1 MFTLTKKKIA
11 AGLVV
16 AGVTLTASLAYA
28 YWTQDGSGT
37 GSATAGTTTSITVN
51 QTSTVTGLYP
61 GGTPSALSGDFTNP
75 NSNAVTI
82 SSVTAAVT
90 AVSPLAGSD
99 FATTGKPNCTTGDF
113 AIGGTSGARVVP
125 VGTNVGSWSGLT
137 LGLVAGAGNQ
147 DNCKGAGVTITY
159 TANA

>member
-1 MFTLTKKKIA
+1 MFELTRKMIA

-16 AGVTLTASLAYA
+16 AGVTLTAGLAYA
-28 YWTQDGSGT
+28 YWTQGGSGT
-37 GSATAGTTTSITVN
+37 GSATAGTSTAITVN

-61 GGTPSALSGDFTNP
+61 GGTPSALSGDFTNT
-75 NSNAVTI
+75 NANAVTI

-90 AVSPLAGSD
+90 AVSPLSGSD
-99 FATTGKPNCTTGDF
+99 FATNGKPNCTTGDF
-113 AIGGTSGARVVP
+113 AIGGTSGSTVVP

-137 LGLVAGAGNQ
+137 VGLVAGAGNQ
-147 DNCKGAGVTITY
+147 DNCKGAGITITY